1 MPDYNF
7 VVLGRPKGKGRPR
20 FARKGKFVTTYTPK
34 ETEEYEKKIRQVF
47 REKYGNAKPLNGNVE
62 MKIIACFAVP
72 KGTSKKKAAEL
83 LDTPYPKKPDAD
95 NISKIV
101 LDSLNAVA
109 FEDDNAVVK
118 LHVEKYY
125 ASTEYISIAI
135 TGDMNEQS

>member
-1 MPDYNF
+1 MTKYNF

-20 FARKGKFVTTYTPK
+20 FARRGNFVTTYTPK
-34 ETEEYEKKIRQVF
+34 ETEEYEEKIRLAF
-47 REKYGNAKPLNGNVE
+47 KEKYGNAKPLNGNIE
-62 MKIIACFAVP
+62 MKIMACFGVP
-72 KGTSKKKAAEL
+72 KGASKKKTAEL

-118 LHVEKYY
+118 LQVEKYY
-125 ASTEYISIAI
+125 SATEYISIAI
-135 TGDMNEQS
+135 IGETNE

>member
-1 MPDYNF
+1 MTKYNF

-20 FARKGKFVTTYTPK
+20 FARRGNFVTTYTPK
-34 ETEEYEKKIRQVF
+34 ETEEYEEKIRLAF
-47 REKYGNAKPLNGNVE
+47 KEKYGNAKPLNGNIE
-62 MKIIACFAVP
+62 MKIMACFGVP
-72 KGTSKKKAAEL
+72 KGASKKKTAEL

-118 LHVEKYY
+118 LQVEKYY
-125 ASTEYISIAI
+125 SATEYISIAI
-135 TGDMNEQS
+135 TGETNE